1 MVSGSASSKE
11 LKNAIKSS
19 DLPLLRALEA
29 KVSFKSGKKVGTIFQ
44 RWGKDSYTRGGASLA
59 RIVVRLKA

>member
-1 MVSGSASSKE
+1 MVPDSTSSKE

-29 KVSFKSGKKVGTIFQ
+29 QLSFKVREESRDHISEVGKKFGVLWIL
-44 RWGKDSYTRGGASLA
+44 YTRAP
-59 RIVVRLKA
+59 

>member
-1 MVSGSASSKE
+1 MVSGSSSSKE

-44 RWGKDSYTRGGASLA
+44 RWGKDLGSRELH
-59 RIVVRLKA
+59 IPVEEPL